1 VNCRHSLLG
10 LAPSDASQTSVDR
23 KQLHA
28 VHVGA
33 IDKLTP
39 NDVHDD
45 LQGVDLA
52 MRNGV
57 NTTDSKP
64 VHTSFGNAPKYL

>member
-1 VNCRHSLLG
+1 
-10 LAPSDASQTSVDR
+10 VDR